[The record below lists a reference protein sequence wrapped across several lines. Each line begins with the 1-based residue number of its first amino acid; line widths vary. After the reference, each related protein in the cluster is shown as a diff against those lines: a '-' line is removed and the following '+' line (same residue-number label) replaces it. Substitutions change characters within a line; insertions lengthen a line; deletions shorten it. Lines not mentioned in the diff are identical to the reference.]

1 MPMMMDDE
9 NKQDEHD
16 HRSDGEA
23 VDESVNRRDFL
34 TTNEAAKQLGVSYYT
49 VYEYIREKRL
59 VAEMVSGVYIIPKK
73 AVEEFKAKPTGRTRV
88 KPPSWRVYRAG
99 AQVRGLDIA
108 VQVRAGQQARLHEK
122 LHRLLLQQEY
132 LFYGTMQRY
141 IFEDEANPSHI
152 IISLIWKDT
161 ELPDESVLDQELD
174 RFKAAFADVLD
185 WSGVRYTRKR
195 AIIHT

>member
-1 MPMMMDDE
+1 MPMMLDDN
-9 NKQDEHD
+9 NKQDNRGD
-16 HRSDGEA
+16 AEA

-88 KPPSWRVYRAG
+88 RPPSWRVYRAG

-108 VQVRAGQQARLHEK
+108 VQLRAGQQARLREK
-122 LHRLLLQQEY
+122 LQHLLEKQDY
-132 LFYGTMQRY
+132 LFHGTMQRY
-141 IFEDEANPSHI
+141 VFEDEADPSHI

-174 RFKAAFADVLD
+174 RFKDAFDDVLD
-185 WSGVRYTRKR
+185 WSSARYTQKR